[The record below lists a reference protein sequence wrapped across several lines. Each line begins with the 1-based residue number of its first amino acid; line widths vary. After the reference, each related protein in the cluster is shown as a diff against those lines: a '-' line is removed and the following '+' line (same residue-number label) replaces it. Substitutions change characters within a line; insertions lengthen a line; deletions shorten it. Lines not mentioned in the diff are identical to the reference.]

1 MCKGGGEFT
10 TGAGE
15 CTLVREEGHNHWGD
29 DKYRTILPS
38 ARVAEEKKGE
48 EEDGEERER
57 EERRKANG
65 HVGEDSTSGTLHD
78 SHLPS
83 FRTLP
88 QILLLL
94 IPTNRVMRDLEHFHT
109 VAHLFPSD
117 TRDIDDTGAGDG
129 GKGHELG
136 EEVFGG
142 GGDAEA
148 GDEAGERDGKEDGG
162 ECGSDVR

>member
-1 MCKGGGEFT
+1 MGEGGGEFT

-29 DKYRTILPS
+29 DKYGTVLPS
-38 ARVAEEKKGE
+38 ARVAQE
-48 EEDGEERER
+48 EEDGQERER
-57 EERRKANG
+57 EERREANG

-88 QILLLL
+88 QILLLF
-94 IPTNRVMRDLEHFHT
+94 IPINRVMRDLEHFHT

-136 EEVFGG
+136 KEVFGG

-148 GDEAGERDGKEDGG
+148 GDEASERDSKEDGG
-162 ECGSDVR
+162 ECGGDVR